1 MHSLFFIEETYV
13 ARCVYSFHY
22 ETNIT
27 GVMFYL
33 WSSDSIVYR
42 SRYKNLCLSSPPMQ
56 WLLLHRQSQVEL
68 VEVRLVH
75 VIFIS
80 GCWPVVSQI
89 PFDHMTI
96 SSYSLIFIA
105 GSIAGIVIGS
115 VVIGVVLL
123 ILVLLSLWFGIP
135 HLKESRGKINSRRTS
150 RVLCKC

>member
-1 MHSLFFIEETYV
+1 
-13 ARCVYSFHY
+13 
-22 ETNIT
+22 
-27 GVMFYL
+27 
-33 WSSDSIVYR
+33 
-42 SRYKNLCLSSPPMQ
+42 
-56 WLLLHRQSQVEL
+56 
-68 VEVRLVH
+68 
-75 VIFIS
+75 
-80 GCWPVVSQI
+80 
-89 PFDHMTI
+89 MTI